1 MPPTLKFLEDLARQA
16 GEIICSGYNPRPG
29 FRSTLNIRYKGAI
42 DLVTEIDLKAEKLI
56 LERIK
61 SEFPGDSI
69 VAEENGI
76 VKEKDCCVWYVDPL
90 DGTINYIHGLP
101 IFCVSLGYAE
111 NGEVML
117 GVVYDPVRDECFTA
131 ERGKGAFLNGEPIQ
145 PSSTSNLNESL
156 LVTGFSYDIRE
167 IEANNINQF
176 VKFSTLARGV
186 RRLGSAALDLCYVA
200 NGRLDGYWELELKS
214 WDLAAGSLIA
224 QEAGASVTD
233 LSGGP
238 DFLTPPHSILAC
250 TPAIQKEMLDVVRGI
265 A

>member
-1 MPPTLKFLEDLARQA
+1 MPPTLEFMEDLARQA

-29 FRSTLNIRYKGAI
+29 YRTALDVRYKGAI
-42 DLVTEIDLKAEKLI
+42 DLVTKIDLQAEKLI
-56 LERIK
+56 LEQIK

-76 VKEKDCCVWYVDPL
+76 VKENDCRIWYVDPL

-111 NGEVML
+111 NGEVKL

-131 ERGKGAFLNGEPIQ
+131 ERGKGAFLNGEPIRVSGT
-145 PSSTSNLNESL
+145 PSLNESL

-167 IEANNINQF
+167 IEANNINNF
-176 VKFSTLARGV
+176 EKFSTLARAV

-200 NGRLDGYWELELKS
+200 TGRLDGYWELELKS

-224 QEAGASVTD
+224 QEAGALVTD
-233 LSGGP
+233 LKGGP
-238 DFLTPPHSILAC
+238 DFLTSPHSLLAC
-250 TPAIQKEMLDVVRGI
+250 TPAIQQEMLEVIWGSV
-265 A
+265 

>member
-1 MPPTLKFLEDLARQA
+1 MPPTLEFLEDLARQA
-16 GEIICSGYNPRPG
+16 GKIICSGYNPRPDH
-29 FRSTLNIRYKGAI
+29 RSTLDIRYKGAI
-42 DLVTEIDLKAEKLI
+42 DLVSEIDLQAEKLI
-56 LERIK
+56 LERII

-69 VAEENGI
+69 IAEENGI

-111 NGEVML
+111 NGEVKL
-117 GVVYDPVRDECFTA
+117 GVVHDPVRDECFTA
-131 ERGKGAFLNGEPIQ
+131 ERGRGAFLNGEPIHV
-145 PSSTSNLNESL
+145 SSTPSLNESL

-167 IEANNINQF
+167 IEANNINYF

-200 NGRLDGYWELELKS
+200 SGRLDGYWELELKS

-224 QEAGASVTD
+224 QEAGALVTD
-233 LSGGP
+233 LKGGP
-238 DFLTPPHSILAC
+238 EFLRSPHSILAC
-250 TPAIQKEMLDVVRGI
+250 TPAIQQQMLDVIWGI
-265 A
+265 V